1 MNLKRISLT
10 LLISFC
16 LIFSIVAVSAS
27 DDAIGQDSISDS
39 PSVDATQDLKV
50 SEDSISQSQGTDSTG
65 ADATQDLKVSDEV
78 KKDSSISSTGK
89 ANQTKKTVKKISTKV
104 SAPQVVSEYK
114 KSKYFKV
121 KVKDKKGK
129 LVKNVKIKI
138 KVYTGSKTKTYT
150 VKTNSK
156 GIANF
161 NTKVLKLGNHKVVIS
176 SANSKYQISKKSK
189 IFIGKKHY
197 AIVKPKSKKVLK
209 NKDVIGIKIKKD
221 EDEKEAKVVYK
232 KTPKYTKV
240 MKAKFYF
247 KNKKTGKIIVKT
259 DSSEFDDGVWE
270 LPDEDFSRK
279 YTLVKVKVWY
289 LSTK

>member
-50 SEDSISQSQGTDSTG
+50 SD
-65 ADATQDLKVSDEV
+65 DAN
-78 KKDSSISSTGK
+78 KDSSISNTSE
-89 ANQTKKTVKKISTKV
+89 ASQTKVVKKISTKV

>member
-1 MNLKRISLT
+1 M
-10 LLISFC
+10 
-16 LIFSIVAVSAS
+16 AVSAA
-27 DDAIGQDSISDS
+27 DDAGSQDSISDS
-39 PSVDATQDLKV
+39 QSVDATQDLKV
-50 SEDSISQSQGTDSTG
+50 SD
-65 ADATQDLKVSDEV
+65 DAN
-78 KKDSSISSTGK
+78 KDSSISNTSE
-89 ANQTKKTVKKISTKV
+89 ASQTKVVKKISTKV

-121 KVKDKKGK
+121 KVKDKNGK

-156 GIANF
+156 GIAKF

-197 AIVKPKSKKVLK
+197 AIVKP
-209 NKDVIGIKIKKD
+209 NIKIKND

>member
-10 LLISFC
+10 LLITFC
-16 LIFSIVAVSAS
+16 LIFSIMAVSAA
-27 DDAIGQDSISDS
+27 DDAGSQDSISDS
-39 PSVDATQDLKV
+39 QSVDATQDLKV
-50 SEDSISQSQGTDSTG
+50 SD
-65 ADATQDLKVSDEV
+65 DAN
-78 KKDSSISSTGK
+78 KDSSISNTSE
-89 ANQTKKTVKKISTKV
+89 ASQTKVVKKISTKV

-121 KVKDKKGK
+121 KVKDKNGK

-156 GIANF
+156 GIAKF

-209 NKDVIGIKIKKD
+209 NKDVIAIKIKND